1 MKQTKASTAKV
12 SKIKSTTFQQQLKVF
27 INDNIIYLTKNQIN
41 IFYID
46 LQMHTKYLF
55 WPMFNLIH
63 LKSAQ
68 L

>member
-12 SKIKSTTFQQQLKVF
+12 STIKSTTFQQQLKGF
-27 INDNIIYLTKNQIN
+27 INDNIIYLMKNQIN
-41 IFYID
+41 IFLYFQI
-46 LQMHTKYLF
+46 HTKYLF
-55 WPMFNLIH
+55 WPKFNLIH